1 MARTM
6 SGISS
11 VGGDVTL
18 AGDNEFTGTNTFND
32 ERPTTNL
39 ATTQQDTE
47 FITKGKADASYTKAF
62 LQFTQI
68 TNSAPGQATVPLIGQ
83 KVTQGLPT
91 ASNPNQFGGVLS
103 GGTDPDSTGTG
114 PQLKPSLT
122 LKSSTSS
129 VIIDVN
135 INGEWRAT
143 RNGQDAHFKQMVLV
157 RQDLNFSSGPRFK
170 MLYGAT
176 NFGNRMPTLCAT
188 IDTTATSSATNARQF
203 LNGYKFRFVDDLTDF
218 ISGRDG
224 TEAGDTI
231 NYQAV
236 LENGLPI
243 DGYFTMNRTSR
254 LDDTPTVTRGQSM
267 ISLTEVEAT

>member
-11 VGGDVTL
+11 GGGDVKL

-47 FITKGKADASYTKAF
+47 FITKGKADASYTGAF
-62 LQFTQI
+62 LQFTQL
-68 TNSAPGQATVPLIGQ
+68 TNSAPGQPSAPLIGQ
-83 KVTQGLPT
+83 KVTVGLPP
-91 ASNPNQFGGVLS
+91 ASNPNQYGGVLS
-103 GGTDPDSTGTG
+103 GGTDPASATT

-143 RNGQDAHFKQMVLV
+143 RNGQDAHHKQMVLV
-157 RQDLNFSSGPRFK
+157 RQDLDFSTGSRFK

-188 IDTTATSSATNARQF
+188 IDTTNVSTNPNGRQF
-203 LNGYKFRFVDDLTDF
+203 LNGYKFRFVDDLTDP

-236 LENGLPI
+236 LTNGI
-243 DGYFTMNRTSR
+243 SEDGYFTLNRTSR
-254 LDDTPTVTRGQSM
+254 LDNDSSITRGMSN